1 MCVCYLQKIA
11 KYTNRSAKL
20 LEQRTSDAALS
31 ALEIIAEAL
40 SISLYSEKLLEM
52 KAEAL
57 FMVCMAQLL
66 LHSFIIVIKLLSHLI
81 IQWLITGL
89 CLSVYFL

>member
-1 MCVCYLQKIA
+1 MA
-11 KYTNRSAKL
+11 ENTNRAAKL
-20 LEQRTSDAALS
+20 LEQKTSDATLI

-57 FMVCMAQLL
+57 YMVCDD
-66 LHSFIIVIKLLSHLI
+66 SLLS
-81 IQWLITGL
+81 
-89 CLSVYFL
+89 C

>member
-1 MCVCYLQKIA
+1 MA
-11 KYTNRSAKL
+11 EYTNRSAKL
-20 LEQRTSDAALS
+20 LDRRTSDAALS

-57 FMVCMAQLL
+57 FMVCMSQLL
-66 LHSFIIVIKLLSHLI
+66 LHSFIIVIKSLNHLI
-81 IQWLITGL
+81 IQ
-89 CLSVYFL
+89 

>member
-1 MCVCYLQKIA
+1 MAECTNQAA
-11 KYTNRSAKL
+11 KV
-20 LEQRTSDAALS
+20 LEQKTSDAALS

-57 FMVCMAQLL
+57 CMVCEYSILL
-66 LHSFIIVIKLLSHLI
+66 FVLIIVAIKLLNQLI
-81 IQWLITGL
+81 YD
-89 CLSVYFL
+89 S